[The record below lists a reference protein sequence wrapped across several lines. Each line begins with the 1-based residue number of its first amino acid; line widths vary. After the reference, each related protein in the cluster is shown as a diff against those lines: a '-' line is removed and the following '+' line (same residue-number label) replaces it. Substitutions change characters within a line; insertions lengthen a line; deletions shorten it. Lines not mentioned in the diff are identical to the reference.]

1 MSPLAET
8 FKKLA
13 AKAGIDTST
22 EEYKLVE
29 EALSQIKTDFIP
41 ENTDLLGSYILKSDA
56 KVDPEIK
63 SHYYGQFANQFD
75 SAVLKSYEA
84 IGLSKDALEELK
96 KNEPNSFKRLDQ
108 LTLKAQEH
116 IAKIADPSTLKG
128 EKADLQKKL
137 DELQNEIKTM
147 LDVHETEKRQLNE
160 RNEQR
165 EIDFFLKD
173 ISRDFKLIDIPYRDT
188 IVGQSIKKALEEHE
202 VKPILKDGKVVLV
215 NAKDPLLN
223 AKDGLTFK
231 SIIEKGFANDK
242 LLDLGTPPSGDD
254 DEPKKR
260 NQYQPQDQRETV
272 FQRNLRLAQQVP
284 STVDV
289 D

>member
-1 MSPLAET
+1 MSTLAET
-8 FKKLA
+8 IKKLA
-13 AKAGIDTST
+13 AKAGIDTAN
-22 EEYKLVE
+22 EEFKIAIDVI
-29 EALSQIKTDFIP
+29 SQIKEDFIP
-41 ENTDLLGSYILKSDA
+41 ENTDLLGAYILKSDA

-84 IGLSKDALEELK
+84 IGLSKDALEDLK

-108 LTLKAQEH
+108 LTIKAQEH
-116 IAKIADPSTLKG
+116 IAKLADPSTLKG

-137 DELQNEIKTM
+137 DELDGQIKSM

-165 EIDFFLKD
+165 EIDFYLKD
-173 ISRDFKLIDIPYRDT
+173 VSRDFKLIDIPYRDT

-202 VKPILKDGKVVLV
+202 VKPILKDGKVTLV

-242 LLDLGTPPSGDD
+242 LLDLGTPPTPEGD
-254 DEPKKR
+254 ELRKR
-260 NQYQPQDQRETV
+260 GQYQEPSQQETV
-272 FQRNLRLAQQVP
+272 FQRNLRMAKA
-284 STVDV
+284 SATSIEA
-289 D
+289 

>member
-1 MSPLAET
+1 MTTLADT

-13 AKAGIDTST
+13 EKSGIDTSN
-22 EEYKLVE
+22 EDYKL
-29 EALSQIKTDFIP
+29 ALTAISQIKTDFIP
-41 ENTDLLGSYILKSDA
+41 ENTDLLGTYILKSDA

-63 SHYYGQFANQFD
+63 SHYYGQFATQFD

-108 LTLKAQEH
+108 LTIKAQEH

-137 DELQNEIKTM
+137 DELESKIKTTID
-147 LDVHETEKRQLNE
+147 LHEVEKRQFNQQIE
-160 RNEQR
+160 ER
-165 EIDFFLKD
+165 EIDYYLKD
-173 ISRDFKLIDIPYRDT
+173 VSRDFKLIDVPYRDT
-188 IVGQSIKKALEEHE
+188 IIGQSIKKAFEEND

-215 NAKDPLLN
+215 NAKDASLN
-223 AKDGLTFK
+223 AKDGITFK

-242 LLDLGTPPSGDD
+242 LLDLGKSPEEGG
-254 DEPKKR
+254 EPYRKA
-260 NQYQPQDQRETV
+260 QYQETDHKKSA
-272 FQRNLRLAQQVP
+272 FQRNLELAKASAMVAEA
-284 STVDV
+284 
-289 D
+289 